1 MAEQQPQGDD
11 VLTKVA
17 KTVGTALGTVASV
30 ASEITGGNDEAAQ
43 PSSARTQA
51 PAKQTKPERRQ
62 SALANPAQARARER
76 MKAKRAKHRRKLHRK
91 TKG

>member
-1 MAEQQPQGDD
+1 MAEEQPQGND

-17 KTVGTALGTVASV
+17 ETVGTALGTVASA
-30 ASEITGGNDEAAQ
+30 ASKIVGSNDNPAPEAAGHT
-43 PSSARTQA
+43 PA
-51 PAKQTKPERRQ
+51 PAKRTKSDRRQ
-62 SALANPAQARARER
+62 DTSNAPQTRARER